1 MDLLAA
7 SNLLVLCPVIAVVA
21 GVVLVFL
28 FGFKQPIQP
37 KKFTLTSDSNKKS
50 KKKDTKVRHIFRT
63 TQSQVNKTIFI
74 QQKPSTSGVAEKTSS
89 SNESTKKE
97 RSTEVAAKKSPTKE
111 ANSKKVPI
119 RQENVK
125 SQTKSK
131 VAVKSTKK
139 EKVKPEILIAQKKP
153 DDFDDGSWFTVP
165 TKSEKKKTK
174 LEDVTSSPKSESTR
188 IEQSI
193 VEKKNAKNSKQLKD
207 QANKSKKEAE
217 DAAATKVLKT
227 VEKIISVPVIT
238 EVVPTPKSIV
248 LNEEDKQTAEIIE
261 KIHEAIVDVVI
272 EPVVV
277 QKEIVSKSISKKIV
291 ADREEKIDEIKPVET
306 NVAFDE
312 LAGIF
317 IESTF

>member
-28 FGFKQPIQP
+28 FGFKQPSQP
-37 KKFTLTSDSNKKS
+37 KKFTPASDSNKKP
-50 KKKDTKVRHIFRT
+50 KKKDTK
-63 TQSQVNKTIFI
+63 
-74 QQKPSTSGVAEKTSS
+74 KPVTSGSAEKTSS
-89 SNESTKKE
+89 PNEPSKKE
-97 RSTEVAAKKSPTKE
+97 RATEVAAKKSPTKE
-111 ANSKKVPI
+111 VNQKKAPA

-125 SQTKSK
+125 TQNKSK

-139 EKVKPEILIAQKKP
+139 DKEKAEPVQKKP

-165 TKSEKKKTK
+165 TKGEKKRPK
-174 LEDVTSSPKSESTR
+174 LEDVTSSPKPETVR
-188 IEQSI
+188 VEQSI
-193 VEKKNAKNSKQLKD
+193 VDKKNAKNAKQLKD

-217 DAAATKVLKT
+217 DAAATSAATKVLQ
-227 VEKIISVPVIT
+227 VEKIISVT
-238 EVVPTPKSIV
+238 ETVPKTRSTV

-261 KIHEAIVDVVI
+261 KIHEAIADVVI

-277 QKEIVSKSISKKIV
+277 QQQIVSKSISKKIV
-291 ADREEKIDEIKPVET
+291 ADREEKVDEIKPVES

-312 LAGIF
+312 LADAWT
-317 IESTF
+317 EAKPTKKNKKKVRKD